1 MVGTEVPMNTCGT
14 NNDCYHVVHVYV
26 SYLHDKRACNG
37 MFHVMCI
44 HPHAWDTIS
53 LAVVEMFLPLP
64 QHILHVLYIN
74 SACPLSNMGVPTAI
88 QTVKKDLTLCD
99 WPLGFSESTK
109 VLRGGVAS
117 GLKER
122 LSA

>member
-1 MVGTEVPMNTCGT
+1 MNTCGT
-14 NNDCYHVVHVYV
+14 DNDCYRVVYV
-26 SYLHDKRACNG
+26 YASYLHDNRSCSG

-44 HPHAWDTIS
+44 HPHAWDMIS
-53 LAVVEMFLPLP
+53 LAVVEMLLPLP
-64 QHILHVLYIN
+64 QHVLHVLYIN
-74 SACPLSNMGVPTAI
+74 SAYPLSNMGVPTAI

-122 LSA
+122 LGA